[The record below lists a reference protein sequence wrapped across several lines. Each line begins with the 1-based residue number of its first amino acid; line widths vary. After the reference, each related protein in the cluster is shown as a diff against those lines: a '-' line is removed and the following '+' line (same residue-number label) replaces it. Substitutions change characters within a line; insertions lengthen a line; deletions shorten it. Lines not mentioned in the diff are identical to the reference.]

1 MKIKNLL
8 NIPEDVILVTS
19 DVVGLYPSIPQEASL
34 NTFREA
40 FGNCEKHSHR

>member
-19 DVVGLYPSIPQEASL
+19 DVLGLYPSIPQETGL

-40 FGNCEKHSHR
+40 LDNCEKHSHR